1 MKHYIDQ
8 VLFQVCQHP
17 GLEACIFIEVVQA
30 LSFDTKIKYVKK
42 QAQNSWTV
50 IDSHLRLFL
59 QSLQDVYIR
68 SK

>member
-17 GLEACIFIEVVQA
+17 GLEACIFTEVVQA

-42 QAQNSWTV
+42 QA
-50 IDSHLRLFL
+50 
-59 QSLQDVYIR
+59 
-68 SK
+68 